1 MKKNVRDRDVYYYIE
16 WSRLFEYD
24 RHSATRLMPELPG
37 IVWLQHRLNK
47 KMVNMLFFACWRDGC
62 RVGLKKLLDE
72 FNEFSTTRKS
82 LRDSLMASELYLRYT
97 VIDTSRD
104 DIQDIMYWLIN
115 EYKPELNELAAFADS
130 KRYMNIFIKEH
141 FEEKT

>member
-1 MKKNVRDRDVYYYIE
+1 
-16 WSRLFEYD
+16 
-24 RHSATRLMPELPG
+24 
-37 IVWLQHRLNK
+37 
-47 KMVNMLFFACWRDGC
+47 MLFFACWRDGC